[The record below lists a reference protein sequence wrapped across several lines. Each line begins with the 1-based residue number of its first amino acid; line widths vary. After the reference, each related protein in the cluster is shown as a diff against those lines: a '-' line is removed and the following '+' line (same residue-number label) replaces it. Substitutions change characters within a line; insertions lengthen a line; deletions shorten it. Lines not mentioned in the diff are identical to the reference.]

1 MRSFRGAAVPRE
13 NPGDRLV
20 PKGDKG
26 DILALQRYV
35 LS

>member
-26 DILALQRYV
+26 DILEWH
-35 LS
+35 